1 MGFAEKILN
10 SACPLWVLA
19 VLSSGRALALLA
31 TAAAVFE
38 TSALF
43 GRRLHCRCWLNP
55 LVEDVVKVGALG
67 KPGPRSLA
75 RRFAN
80 SRHAS
85 ALRGW
90 LENAA
95 SGLAPLAGR
104 GCYLKVLRTGASHL
118 HLRRGV
124 AIPRQSSAG
133 RNRVI
138 NPQHYD
144 CSDNGHDDAAD
155 INTGYAWAT

>member
-1 MGFAEKILN
+1 M
-10 SACPLWVLA
+10 
-19 VLSSGRALALLA
+19 
-31 TAAAVFE
+31 
-38 TSALF
+38 SALGQNPTQRPSNSMSALPPKADIVQQDRDVRF
-43 GRRLHCRCWLNP
+43 VPKADILHCGGGWRY
-55 LVEDVVKVGALG
+55 
-67 KPGPRSLA
+67 SITSSA

-80 SRHAS
+80 SRRAS

-95 SGLAPLAGR
+95 FGLAPLAGR

-124 AIPRQSSAG
+124 AIPRQSCTG